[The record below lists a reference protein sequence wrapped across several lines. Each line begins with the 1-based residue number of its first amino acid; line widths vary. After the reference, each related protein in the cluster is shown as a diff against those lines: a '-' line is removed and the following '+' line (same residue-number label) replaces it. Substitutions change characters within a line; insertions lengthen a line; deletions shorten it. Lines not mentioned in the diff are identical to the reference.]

1 MAVREYRRRH
11 DRMGLR
17 VYWELCRKYGVK
29 CGKKWY
35 EEVPEKV
42 RVSED
47 GTVEIWWDRS
57 VETTKPLKHN
67 RPDVVIIDRTRGPA
81 RVRWTLVD
89 FSVPWDKNVLMKEG
103 EKIERYSPLAVEVR
117 KMHGV
122 ETKVVPIVVGA
133 VGVVTARLPGFLK
146 ELGVQDV
153 LGGLQTSAIVGTT
166 IILQKVLSL

>member
-1 MAVREYRRRH
+1 MKRYQK
-11 DRMGLR
+11 M
-17 VYWELCRKYGVK
+17 
-29 CGKKWY
+29 
-35 EEVPEKV
+35 
-42 RVSED
+42 SED

-57 VETTKPLKHN
+57 VETTKPLQHN

-81 RVRWTLVD
+81 RVRWTLLVD

-133 VGVVTARLPGFLK
+133 LGVVTARLSGFLK
-146 ELGVQDV
+146 ELGVPDV
-153 LGGLQTSAIVGTT
+153 LGGLQTSAIVGAT